1 MAFSG
6 HLEASSYVFWTILV
20 FTQIPAS
27 NDKTPR
33 EKFVELLKLN
43 QMQPRKASKYF
54 SIKSYGHFNFEF
66 WGEILVIFFVSK

>member
-27 NDKTPR
+27 NPKTPR

-43 QMQPRKASKYF
+43 QMQPRKVDLEPVWR
-54 SIKSYGHFNFEF
+54 SYGHFKYSQQKKNKN
-66 WGEILVIFFVSK
+66 SKINI